1 MGLNLDILS
10 RNLKLL
16 RTANGMS
23 QEELA
28 DKIYLTRST
37 YSTYESGAKPP
48 DLQTLDALASLYDIG
63 FESLINYDMSKGLI
77 GKIYFDAESRQ
88 IAELLNNYESLSV
101 ASKNAIKER
110 LDVILEREAIFY
122 QEMAFPKKR
131 SD

>member
-48 DLQTLDALASLYDIG
+48 GRSRVALRY
-63 FESLINYDMSKGLI
+63 
-77 GKIYFDAESRQ
+77 
-88 IAELLNNYESLSV
+88 
-101 ASKNAIKER
+101 R
-110 LDVILEREAIFY
+110 LRKPHQLRLVQRPDRENIF
-122 QEMAFPKKR
+122 
-131 SD
+131 

>member
-37 YSTYESGAKPP
+37 YSTYESGANPLIFRP
-48 DLQTLDALASLYDIG
+48 WTL
-63 FESLINYDMSKGLI
+63 
-77 GKIYFDAESRQ
+77 SRRST
-88 IAELLNNYESLSV
+88 IS
-101 ASKNAIKER
+101 ASKASSITTC
-110 LDVILEREAIFY
+110 
-122 QEMAFPKKR
+122 PKA
-131 SD
+131 

>member
-63 FESLINYDMSKGLI
+63 FESLINYDLSKVLI